1 MYGSQYGGVALQEGL
16 QSILKQRDG
25 EVSQLQWEMG
35 RLQAERNFL
44 SNELSSLTA
53 ELEKASDSIK
63 TNEEI
68 EERFVELQT
77 QHNQLL
83 VIYGEEVE
91 KYREIK
97 LDLVEVKEMYKVQL
111 EDLVKQIN
119 SLKSV

>member
-1 MYGSQYGGVALQEGL
+1 
-16 QSILKQRDG
+16 
-25 EVSQLQWEMG
+25 MG
-35 RLQAERNFL
+35 RLQTERNFL

-53 ELEKASDSIK
+53 DLEQASESISRNK
-63 TNEEI
+63 DI
-68 EERFVELQT
+68 EEHFIELQT

-119 SLKSV
+119 NAKPV